1 MAGASEGNA
10 MRCEESYNRLDSVLD
25 GQSQADAEVAAHLES
40 CAVCRDYVE
49 RERDLRQELKAMRVT
64 AESGL
69 AGRLDAALRADTS
82 DIVPISARTPPLRY
96 YRMAGSVAAV
106 LVACLVTALATWMV
120 TTRHDDL
127 RFIAHDAVAAH
138 LRSLVQDNA
147 VQVASSESHTV
158 KPWFASRIDFSPPV
172 KDIATE
178 GFTLA
183 GGRLDYVASQRVAA
197 LIYKR
202 RLHTV
207 SVFIWP
213 KPGVGDRTAVAA
225 TDNGLQVLSWAKDG
239 MMFAA
244 VSDLN
249 QGELKELPGL
259 L

>member
-1 MAGASEGNA
+1 MAVASEDNA
-10 MRCEESYNRLDSVLD
+10 MRCEECHDRLDEMLD
-25 GQSQADAEVAAHLES
+25 RLSQPDAEVSAHLDG
-40 CAVCRDYVE
+40 CAVCRDYAE
-49 RERDLRQELKAMRVT
+49 QERDLREGLKAMRVT
-64 AESGL
+64 AGPGL
-69 AGRLDAALRADTS
+69 AGRLDAALRAESTN
-82 DIVPISARTPPLRY
+82 IVPIRARAPALRMS
-96 YRMAGSVAAV
+96 RMAGSIAAA
-106 LVACLVTALATWMV
+106 LVACLITALATWMV
-120 TTRHDDL
+120 TTRHDDM

-138 LRSLVQDNA
+138 LRSLVQENA

-172 KDIATE
+172 KDLVTE

-197 LIYKR
+197 LVYKR

-213 KPGVGDRTAVAA
+213 KPGAGDAAAVA
-225 TDNGLQVLSWAKDG
+225 TKDNGLQVLSWAKGG

-249 QGELKELPGL
+249 EGELKELPGL